1 MKGKA
6 SNRYIKTIK
15 QSPKI
20 KIEEE
25 QWTENVEDAKNTR
38 NTLTNAPHE
47 ENIHIAPNHFNP
59 SLHSKTSKFQEN
71 DYKETLKK
79 RNSRE
84 ALWLN
89 VKNAEEKLM
98 AYHTSSVPT
107 VARLS
112 VWNA

>member
-47 ENIHIAPNHFNP
+47 ESIHIAPNHFNSP
-59 SLHSKTSKFQEN
+59 LHSITSKFQEN
-71 DYKETLKK
+71 GYNEHWK
-79 RNSRE
+79 RNIGE

-89 VKNAEEKLM
+89 VKTAEKKEN
-98 AYHTSSVPT
+98 HT
-107 VARLS
+107 
-112 VWNA
+112 